1 MATLTNDTT
10 YVVSANNALRFVAQD
25 LDVNGWLQH
34 TVNPVTFTTPTDYA
48 GGGNSPEG
56 QAFVLLM
63 HAAWRDFVNAIDANA
78 TL

>member
-1 MATLTNDTT
+1 MATLTNDITH
-10 YVVSANNALRFVAQD
+10 VASANSALRFVAQD
-25 LDVNGWLQH
+25 LDANGWLQN
-34 TVNPVTFTTPTDYA
+34 TVNPYTFTTPTDYA

-63 HAAWRDFVNAIDANA
+63 HAAWRDFVDSIDANA